1 MENAMSRRKGK
12 KLIIFIGI
20 AICIVLLIFLKLKYG
35 IYGKN
40 DFNNLFNQSKE
51 EILKNYGNPIEDK
64 MLNTRSGILLFFVM
78 GFFLYTYSGLSMLV
92 IAIFAGIFAWVYSDL
107 KFKEEE

>member
-1 MENAMSRRKGK
+1 MLSGTPLHILSAIGG
-12 KLIIFIGI
+12 LLPAIGI
-20 AICIVLLIFLKLKYG
+20 AMLL
-35 IYGKN
+35 
-40 DFNNLFNQSKE
+40 
-51 EILKNYGNPIEDK
+51 K